1 MNLDT
6 AIRRK
11 FLADEENLGGVF
23 NPGLLVGIGLELLVF
38 KEVGEVFFKNIE
50 P

>member
-6 AIRRK
+6 AIGRK
-11 FLADEENLGGVF
+11 FLADEENSGGVF
-23 NPGLLVGIGLELLVF
+23 NPGLLVGLGLEALIF
-38 KEVGEVFFKNIE
+38 TEVGEVFFKNIE